1 MPSNAPSNHE
11 QESSSKAETAY
22 SWQFN
27 RSHNK
32 ILRPNYSVIDTAA
45 FTANIKSVKK
55 FLEKELGKKPGIIAV
70 VKANAYGH
78 GAVPLA
84 KVALKCGVAYLGVA
98 SIEEGISL
106 RQDGIKTPI
115 LILGSIFPLENLQYA
130 ARYNLVPTIS
140 SLYGVSALSR
150 LAKKL
155 GRKLS
160 FHLKVDVGM
169 GRIGLSTQSAFAVL
183 KKIVSLKE
191 IVMEGLYT
199 HFPCADNDLACT
211 KAQFKK
217 FLEVVKFA
225 KSLKLKF
232 SSHCANSSA
241 LLKMPQSA
249 LDLVRPGLLLY
260 GLEPF
265 EGAGKKISIKPVLSW
280 KAAIVF
286 LKRVRKET
294 PISYGATFVTKRNSI
309 IATIPTG
316 YADGYARLLSGKAQV
331 LVRGVRCPVVGR
343 VTMDM
348 IMADVSDVPGVSIGD
363 EVVLLGVQGVQRIS
377 AQELAK
383 YCDTINYEITCQIS
397 ARVPRVFI

>member
-11 QESSSKAETAY
+11 QGSRSKKETVY
-22 SWQFN
+22 TWQFT
-27 RSHNK
+27 RLHNK

-45 FTANIKSVKK
+45 FAANIKSVKK
-55 FLEKELGKKPGIIAV
+55 FLEKKLGKKPGIIAV

-84 KVALKCGVAYLGVA
+84 KVAVGNGIAYLGVA
-98 SIEEGISL
+98 SIEEGIAL
-106 RQDGIKTPI
+106 REEGIKAPI

-140 SLYGVSALSR
+140 SLYGVNSLSR

-169 GRIGLSTQSAFAVL
+169 GRIGLSVPSAFTVL

-199 HFPCADNDLACT
+199 HFPCADSDVACT
-211 KAQFKK
+211 KAQFEK

-265 EGAGKKISIKPVLSW
+265 EGAGKKISIRPVLSW

-286 LKRVRKET
+286 LKRVRKAT
-294 PISYGATFVTKRNSI
+294 PISYGAAFVTKRNSV

-331 LVRGVRCPVVGR
+331 LVRGIRCPVLGR

-363 EVVLLGVQGVQRIS
+363 EVVLLGVQGPQRIS

-397 ARVPRVFI
+397 SRVPRVLI

>member
-1 MPSNAPSNHE
+1 MTSNMPSGHE
-11 QESSSKAETAY
+11 QESRSKKETAY
-22 SWQFN
+22 SWQFTH
-27 RSHNK
+27 SHEK
-32 ILRPNYSVIDTAA
+32 ILRPNYTVINTSA
-45 FTANIKSVKK
+45 FSNNIKSIKK
-55 FLEKELGKKPGIIAV
+55 FLSKKTNKKTGIIAV

-84 KVALKCGVAYLGVA
+84 KVAIKNGVAYLGVA

-106 RQDGIKTPI
+106 RQEGIKAPI

-140 SLYGVSALSR
+140 SLYGINSLVR

-155 GRKLS
+155 DRKLS

-169 GRIGLSTQSAFAVL
+169 GRIGLSAQSACAVL
-183 KKIVSLKE
+183 KKIAERKE
-191 IVMEGLYT
+191 IVMDGLYT
-199 HFPCADNDLACT
+199 HFPCADNDITCT
-211 KAQFKK
+211 KVQFEK

-232 SSHCANSSA
+232 NSHCANSSA
-241 LLKMPQSA
+241 LLKVPQTA

-280 KAAIVF
+280 KSAIVF
-286 LKRVRKET
+286 LKRVRKAT
-294 PISYGATFVTKRNSI
+294 PISYGATFITKKSSI

-316 YADGYARLLSGKAQV
+316 YADGYTRLLSGKAQV
-331 LVRGVRCPVVGR
+331 LVKGVKCPVVGR

-348 IMADVSDVPGVSIGD
+348 IMADVSDVPGISIGD
-363 EVVLLGVQGVQRIS
+363 EVVLLGVQGTQEIS
-377 AQELAK
+377 AQEIAK
-383 YCDTINYEITCQIS
+383 HCDTINYEITCQIS